1 MIAAY
6 FIVFSLF
13 SIARHYTFQ
22 TSAFDLGIFQQ
33 ALWNSLN
40 GNLFYETP
48 DLYNN
53 PTGSFLGVHF
63 SAIMFLLVPIY
74 AIHSGPETLLVL
86 QSLVIALAALPLY
99 KLASHIL
106 RTKFRGLSIA
116 AIYLLYFPIHLLN
129 SYDFHLEAFL
139 PLFIFSFS
147 YFLVVKKPIKA
158 VFFALLAMLTMEV
171 APIIV
176 GFVALFFLL
185 SLFPL
190 SRLRSLS
197 LKRML

>member
-1 MIAAY
+1 MKVPSILNIGRYDRTDLALFLMIATY
-6 FIVFSLF
+6 VVVFSVF

-53 PTGSFLGVHF
+53 PSGSFLGVHF

-74 AIHSGPETLLVL
+74 AIHSGAETLRIL
-86 QSLVIALAALPLY
+86 QSLVIGLAALPLY
-99 KLASHIL
+99 KLATHIL

-116 AIYLLYFPIHLLN
+116 AIYLLYFPVHLLN

-147 YFLVVKKPIKA
+147 YFD
-158 VFFALLAMLTMEV
+158 
-171 APIIV
+171 
-176 GFVALFFLL
+176 
-185 SLFPL
+185 
-190 SRLRSLS
+190 LR
-197 LKRML
+197 KIF